1 MKIFVHRGRYVIA
14 LRKTF
19 VGVMYATYYL
29 EKDIGAVVTANFV
42 VIEWKHCMLAIE
54 GSKA

>member
-1 MKIFVHRGRYVIA
+1 MKTFVHRGGHVGA
-14 LRKTF
+14 LWKTF
-19 VGVMYATYYL
+19 GGVVYATYYL

-42 VIEWKHCMLAIE
+42 VIEWKHYMLAIE